1 MAVKQPRARLRRI
14 ISETID
20 AATGRDML
28 ADPVLEG
35 SGGPAGNARLIA
47 WTGLLLLVLF
57 VAELI
62 TLLGVR
68 QMITWHLAIGTLL
81 VPPAL
86 LKTAGTGWRIVRY
99 YTGSRPY
106 RESGPPPMILRVL
119 GPLVVLTTLTLLGS
133 GLALVVAGPSS
144 GLRPLVVVLGL
155 RVSILT
161 IHQAAFAAWA
171 VVTGLHVLIRIVPA
185 LKLTI
190 RPASVPHRVPGGY
203 QRAAILFLAAAGAV
217 AFAIGVVHAGH
228 AWSILPQHP
237 FRYVGR

>member
-1 MAVKQPRARLRRI
+1 MAVEQPRTQLRRI
-14 ISETID
+14 TSEAI
-20 AATGRDML
+20 AEARGRDVL

-35 SGGPAGNARLIA
+35 SGGPAGNARLTA

-68 QMITWHLAIGTLL
+68 QMITWHLAIGALL

-86 LKTAGTGWRIVRY
+86 LKTASTGWRIVRY

-106 RESGPPPMILRVL
+106 RESGAPPLILRVL
-119 GPLVVLTTLTLLGS
+119 GPLVVLTTLALLGS
-133 GLALVVAGPSS
+133 GLALVLAGPSS
-144 GLRPLVVVLGL
+144 GLRPLGVVLGL
-155 RVSILT
+155 RVSVLT

-185 LKLTI
+185 VKLTVG
-190 RPASVPHRVPGGY
+190 PANAPHRVPGGY
-203 QRAAILFLAAAGAV
+203 QRAAILFMTAAGAV
-217 AFAIGVVHAGH
+217 AFAIVVVHAGQ
-228 AWSILPQHP
+228 AWSTLPQHP
-237 FRYVGR
+237 FRYVGH